1 LTIGH
6 RAARAFE
13 FDTLETIGNMERFI
27 ASWHRV
33 IDHSA
38 SKARDE
44 ASCLA
49 QISGED
55 DMGILEAPDGDE
67 MRPLWACRRQ
77 IPVAVLWLKGPR
89 FKEVGHRWA
98 TRLLLPSQGIQ
109 GSIPQFSQPATPTA
123 AGLILEGV
131 LGIWFGKIELPS

>member
-1 LTIGH
+1 VDEAQRLTIGH

-89 FKEVGHRWA
+89 FKEVGHRWVLY
-98 TRLLLPSQGIQ
+98 RNFRSLQHQLPQDSSSK
-109 GSIPQFSQPATPTA
+109 GSSEY
-123 AGLILEGV
+123 GLER
-131 LGIWFGKIELPS
+131 